1 MTMSEREQPNQDSNP
16 PLVVDMPDGPK
27 LIVGKIESD
36 TVIEV
41 ATWRGVGRPDS
52 RTNRLM
58 LGVTRE
64 DENREAIAIET
75 PQVPRAIENNK
86 VSTSAPQS
94 GERVSTGINYAFVM
108 GKNNSD
114 TMSVAARGEEIEKE
128 SNSWLK
134 QLSGIAVSL
143 FLIAGLLG
151 FAGGPLGLRITN
163 PTSGAQSSLGDA
175 ASALFVVQKDT
186 DPEVGNRVV
195 FQESISAPE
204 KSIGVVAAKSE
215 LWTLISSDGLL
226 KQVRNSNIE
235 GNIVAAL
242 PFLGKVISL
251 F

>member
-1 MTMSEREQPNQDSNP
+1 MIDRDQPNQDSNP

-27 LIVGKIESD
+27 LIVGNIESD

-58 LGVTRE
+58 LGVTKE
-64 DENREAIAIET
+64 DANREAISIET
-75 PQVPRAIENNK
+75 PQGPRAIENNA
-86 VSTSAPQS
+86 VSVSAPQS
-94 GERVSTGINYAFVM
+94 GARVSTGINYSYVM
-108 GKNNSD
+108 GQNKSD
-114 TMSVAARGEEIEKE
+114 ALTVATRGEEVEKE
-128 SNSWLK
+128 SKSWVRT
-134 QLSGIAVSL
+134 LSGVAVSL

-151 FAGGPLGLRITN
+151 LAGGPLGLRVTN

-175 ASALFVVQKDT
+175 ASALFVVQKDN
-186 DPEVGNRVV
+186 DPDVGNRVV

-226 KQVRNSNIE
+226 KQVKNSNIE